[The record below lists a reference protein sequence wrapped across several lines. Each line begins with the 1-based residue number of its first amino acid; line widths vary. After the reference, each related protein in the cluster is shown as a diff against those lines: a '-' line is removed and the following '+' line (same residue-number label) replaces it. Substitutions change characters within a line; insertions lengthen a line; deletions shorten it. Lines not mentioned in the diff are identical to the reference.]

1 MAIAP
6 DVALEALAQK
16 RRAELDQA
24 LGIIPELQAQAAKHS
39 DKQERLVE
47 LLTSREAERLL
58 FESLHATVREEVV
71 TLVRLP
77 ILISQLDEA
86 ADVDQATQRKAQQRG
101 VRYRSVVD
109 ADYLDAPGAVARVR
123 AESEAGEEIRVV
135 PNLPLKLVIADR
147 RIAFIPLGL
156 DSTYS
161 PSLVVRATALVDAL
175 YALFELLRATASPV
189 HFTDGALQVA
199 PAPLQ
204 AEADMTEL
212 LALLAAGLNDTH
224 ICHAPAISPS
234 TLQRRTAAVM
244 KRRGA
249 RSRFQRGWQAA
260 RKGGKS
266 WSLAGIGSL
275 PSLAGGEVPL
285 LAVNDL
291 TGFSH
296 AANWSQGFLDQRMEL
311 ADTQKRLPD
320 LSPVHE
326 IHSRKV
332 FFLRRHFCADT
343 WCSSCFDSGRRA

>member
-1 MAIAP
+1 MNRGSPSALATLGLSAAEERIYRKLLEMPNAQAQQLAAVLGLAYSTLLAVLGQLEVKGLIVRSPRTPPHYMAIAP

-175 YALFELLRATASPV
+175 YALFELLWETASPV
-189 HFTDGALQVA
+189 HFTDGALQVV

-204 AEADMTEL
+204 AEADMTEI
-212 LALLAAGLNDTH
+212 LALLAAGLNDKH
-224 ICHAPAISPS
+224 ICHELDISPS
-234 TLQRRTAAVM
+234 TLQRRISALM
-244 KRRGA
+244 KRHGA
-249 RSRFQRGWQAA
+249 RTRFQLGWQVA

-266 WSLAGIGSL
+266 
-275 PSLAGGEVPL
+275 
-285 LAVNDL
+285 
-291 TGFSH
+291 
-296 AANWSQGFLDQRMEL
+296 
-311 ADTQKRLPD
+311 
-320 LSPVHE
+320 
-326 IHSRKV
+326 
-332 FFLRRHFCADT
+332 
-343 WCSSCFDSGRRA
+343 